1 MKLRKETNIDK
12 MIDQYG
18 KKKETHVHE
27 ENPYLK
33 YIPSKRLKVN
43 KPKKKKD

>member
-1 MKLRKETNIDK
+1 MSLRKEINIDNV
-12 MIDQYG
+12 IDQYG

-33 YIPSKRLKVN
+33 YIPSKILKID
-43 KPKKKKD
+43 KSKKKKN